1 MARSNSRPRS
11 PAAALAVVLVATI
24 GCAARSHAAGRSEDV
39 AERLRLAAPEVV
51 WRDEQQLDLNG
62 DALMDHVVL
71 GRTQT
76 EAVVGFVLGTMS
88 EPPIVFRVPE
98 SSGAALGI
106 CTDPSAA
113 RLVIEGRAPGDDPDA
128 PPAAKGPAGPGV
140 QGVRLEAGD
149 CDSVH
154 FYFDGATVT
163 WWRR

>member
-88 EPPIVFRVPE
+88 EPPSCSGSRSPAAPRWVSARTRARHA
-98 SSGAALGI
+98 SS
-106 CTDPSAA
+106 S
-113 RLVIEGRAPGDDPDA
+113 REGRRVTTQTLRQ
-128 PPAAKGPAGPGV
+128 PPRDQRVRASKGSA
-140 QGVRLEAGD
+140 
-149 CDSVH
+149 
-154 FYFDGATVT
+154 
-163 WWRR
+163 